1 MSGAFTGLDVPNT
14 VTALQFVNMEDRY
27 IYDAAISANSYQLKL
42 RNGTYEVKAEAG
54 DYQTVSHIVVENQA
68 VARDLLF
75 LTTKKEKLEW
85 VPDIYVGYD
94 QKEHNYQ
101 TVREAVKA
109 CKAMNPSNESERITV
124 HIAPGVYRE
133 QVLVDTPYVTFI
145 NDEPERSAVNVV
157 LWYWIRI
164 LQYWC

>member
-1 MSGAFTGLDVPNT
+1 MPDT

-75 LTTKKEKLEW
+75 LTTKKKNLN
-85 VPDIYVGYD
+85 GY
-94 QKEHNYQ
+94 
-101 TVREAVKA
+101 
-109 CKAMNPSNESERITV
+109 RIFMSDMT
-124 HIAPGVYRE
+124 R
-133 QVLVDTPYVTFI
+133 
-145 NDEPERSAVNVV
+145 RSII
-157 LWYWIRI
+157 IRRCGK
-164 LQYWC
+164 Q